1 MVAERVARSLGV
13 LCLATC
19 ALSCAGSGEP
29 ADAPI
34 GIAAVV
40 DNGLSANG
48 LSANGLSA
56 NGLSAN
62 GLSANGLSANG
73 LSANGLSANGLSANG
88 LTAGGLLGGSSKALT
103 DPLALE
109 FLKYVVSCALDS
121 HQSLAFTA
129 AGKAYSF
136 PGQVG
141 LAPQWG
147 GDHGSCDGSC
157 QRWVS
162 ACVLARVDAAGI
174 DREISIRGPNLALL
188 PSWSE
193 LGQYTQR
200 EATYFGNLFI
210 PGQPRYLCLPPSQ
223 TSDQRVCGDSMSACP
238 MTVLSNSCAKDCAF
252 QGLFGDF
259 AFCSDAGRFG
269 TGQTY
274 FESVTVFLP
283 K

>member
-19 ALSCAGSGEP
+19 ALSCAGSGET

-88 LTAGGLLGGSSKALT
+88 LSANGLTAGGLLGNGATALA
-103 DPLALE
+103 DPMALQ
-109 FLKYVVSCALDS
+109 FLKYVVSCALGPQ
-121 HQSLAFTA
+121 QSLSFTV
-129 AGKAYSF
+129 AGITHTF

-162 ACVLARVDAAGI
+162 ACVLARVDAAGVE
-174 DREISIRGPNLALL
+174 REISIRGPSLALRR
-188 PSWSE
+188 PGASSPV
-193 LGQYTQR
+193 TR
-200 EATYFGNLFI
+200 SARRPTSATSSSLASRATSASR
-210 PGQPRYLCLPPSQ
+210 PGRAR
-223 TSDQRVCGDSMSACP
+223 TSASAATRSA
-238 MTVLSNSCAKDCAF
+238 TV
-252 QGLFGDF
+252 
-259 AFCSDAGRFG
+259 R
-269 TGQTY
+269 
-274 FESVTVFLP
+274 
-283 K
+283 